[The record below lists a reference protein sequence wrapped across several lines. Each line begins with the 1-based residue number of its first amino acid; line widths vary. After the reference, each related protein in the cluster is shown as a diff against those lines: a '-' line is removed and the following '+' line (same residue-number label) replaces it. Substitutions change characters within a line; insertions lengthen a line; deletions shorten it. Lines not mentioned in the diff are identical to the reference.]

1 MTFCRPRESLFVRR
15 CRGGSRIVETPSCQ
29 NIVFELADDS
39 GMLQNVPVFDDLAVI
54 IETEDIDAG
63 PVAVSWPLLI
73 AVQDDELT
81 IGQHP
86 PKTRRASPVL
96 GEAR

>member
-1 MTFCRPRESLFVRR
+1 MPRRFADSRNAFLSEHRVRIGR
-15 CRGGSRIVETPSCQ
+15 RFG
-29 NIVFELADDS
+29 NA
-39 GMLQNVPVFDDLAVI
+39 LQNVPGFDDLAVI